1 MPARLKI
8 VGAAIAIISLL
19 TFTSGQAAEG
29 RYQAHWNG
37 KTYLILDSDNGHM
50 WTYSGTSMLY
60 NGRIDGDEFEA
71 PETPKIWQQNH
82 GRWTKQK

>member
-8 VGAAIAIISLL
+8 AAAIAAISLL
-19 TFTSGQAAEG
+19 TFTSVQAAEG

-37 KTYLILDSDNGHM
+37 KEYLILDSDKGHM
-50 WTYSGTSMLY
+50 WTYRGTSMLY
-60 NGRIDGDEFEA
+60 NGRIDGDEFEP
-71 PETPKIWQQNH
+71 PESPGIWQQNH